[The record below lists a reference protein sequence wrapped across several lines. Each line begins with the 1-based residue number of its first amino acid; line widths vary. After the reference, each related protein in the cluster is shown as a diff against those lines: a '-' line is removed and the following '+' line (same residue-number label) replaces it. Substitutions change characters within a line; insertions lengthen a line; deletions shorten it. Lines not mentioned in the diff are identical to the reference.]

1 MEAPPM
7 NFSAIVIGVFGFF
20 NIIGGI
26 IGYVKAQS
34 IASLLSGGI
43 AGILLLICAYGVTK
57 NSSIAAY
64 GTIVISLLLGGRFLT
79 TMIKN
84 FKVMPDL
91 IIVVLSCLSI
101 IAAILAQVKQ

>member
-1 MEAPPM
+1 M
-7 NFSAIVIGVFGFF
+7 NFSTILIGLFGIF

-34 IASLLSGGI
+34 FISLISGSV
-43 AGILLLICAYGVTK
+43 AGILLLICSYGITRNSTAAVYGV
-57 NSSIAAY
+57 
-64 GTIVISLLLGGRFLT
+64 IVVSLLLGGRFMM

-91 IIVVLSCLSI
+91 IIVAFSLASI
-101 IAAILAQVKQ
+101 VVGILLLTRQ